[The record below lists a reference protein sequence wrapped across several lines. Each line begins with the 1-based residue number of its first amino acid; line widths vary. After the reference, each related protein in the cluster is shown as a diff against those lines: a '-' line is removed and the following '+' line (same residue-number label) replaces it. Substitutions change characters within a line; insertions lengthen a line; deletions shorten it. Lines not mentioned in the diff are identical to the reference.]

1 MKLTKSQLRRLIEEE
16 IKSISESRRRNPMV
30 LEPLEPLEG
39 LAHAKEIAKNLR
51 IAVEFEQIDPA
62 RDKEL
67 LLKLIDLVLE
77 LE

>member
-51 IAVEFEQIDPA
+51 YPVAEGLIDPVT
-62 RDKEL
+62 DKEV

>member
-1 MKLTKSQLRRLIEEE
+1 MKLTKSQLRKLIEEE
-16 IKSISESRRRNPMV
+16 IKLISEGRRRNPMV

-39 LAHAKEIAKNLR
+39 LAYAKEIAKNLR
-51 IAVEFEQIDPA
+51 IPVEEGLIDPIQ
-62 RDKEL
+62 DKRV